1 MSWGRRY
8 YALQAV
14 GGAAWWI
21 AVATL
26 PWVRTTTLG
35 SLDPVLVA
43 VLDVP
48 LFVVASALAAA
59 GVRAAAVLTTG
70 WTAVVLGA
78 LAVWATATGEAGWGV
93 LIMLAA
99 TIGSVL
105 ALGLVLL
112 GRIPTEWVTSG
123 PLRIRTADADAP
135 RSRHVAATVL
145 QIVVFWGLFLGVFP
159 LVIAFAEHRWGLHP
173 DLPAPLVSASTVLG
187 VVVLLLA
194 SALGIASAAAMSTK
208 GGGTPLPSAT
218 ANRLVVAGPY
228 RSVRNPM
235 ALAGITQGVAVGLLL
250 SSWLVVVYAVAG
262 SVVWNCIVRPLE
274 EADLDE
280 RFGDDFR
287 RYAEQ
292 VRCWVPRWPIPARV
306 GSVPLS
312 SSRR

>member
-26 PWVRTTTLG
+26 PWIRTATLG

-43 VLDVP
+43 VFDVP
-48 LFVVASALAAA
+48 LFVVGSALAAA
-59 GVRAAAVLTTG
+59 GVRAAAVVTTV
-70 WTAVVLGA
+70 WTVLVLVA
-78 LAVWATATGEAGWGV
+78 LSVWATVTGEAGWGV
-93 LIMLAA
+93 LVMLAA
-99 TIGSVL
+99 TIGSAL
-105 ALGLVLL
+105 ALALVLL

-123 PLRIRTADADAP
+123 PLRIRTADASAP
-135 RSRHVAATVL
+135 RSRHVTATVL

-159 LVIAFAEHRWGLHP
+159 LLIAFAEHRWGLHP
-173 DLPAPLVSASTVLG
+173 QLPAPFVTALTVVG

-208 GGGTPLPSAT
+208 GEGTPLPSAT

-250 SSWLVVVYAVAG
+250 SSWLVVVYAIAG

-274 EADLDE
+274 ESDLAE

-292 VRCWVPRWPIPARV
+292 VRCWVPRWPVPARV